1 MEGRMPG
8 LVPGSIV
15 AIALFAAGCASQH
28 AAEASLAAAGCKID
42 AAQACASVRGQE
54 INMEGMSADQRMV
67 EQNSSATA
75 PIHITVHFPS
85 GDPDLQVRCDLNSR
99 TQAVVYAEVL
109 PGPALSDKD
118 IDYLRG
124 SGFCSP

>member
-1 MEGRMPG
+1 MQR
-8 LVPGSIV
+8 LARSIV
-15 AIALFAAGCASQH
+15 AAVAAFAVGCGSQH
-28 AAEASLAAAGCKID
+28 GNQASLAAAGCKVD
-42 AAQACASVRGQE
+42 AAQVCAGVKGQE
-54 INMEGMSADQRMV
+54 INMAGMSADQRMV

-75 PIHITVHFPS
+75 EVHMPIHFPS
-85 GDPDLQVRCDLNSR
+85 GDPDLEVNCNINSR

-118 IDYLRG
+118 IDFLRG